1 LAVFFITLIRLK
13 SDALGGIVELEA
25 RSPDSGTGPLLAEF
39 SVTAENPVV
48 LIIGEAAR
56 LSPLLR
62 GIAGADALEE
72 VTIFPVLSPGDSVQA
87 TQEMIEAMS
96 A

>member
-13 SDALGGIVELEA
+13 SDALGGIVELQA
-25 RSPDSGTGPLLAEF
+25 RSPDSDTGPLFAEF

-56 LSPLLR
+56 LFPVLR
-62 GIAGADALEE
+62 GIAGADVLEG
-72 VTIFPVLSPGDSVQA
+72 VTILPALFPGDSIQA